1 MIWTEKIK
9 NHPLALF
16 PDFRNFFIGDCLVA
30 VAERFFAITFA
41 WWLISQDGENGLRL
55 GMLMSIEAL
64 PILFL
69 SPFVGPLIDRYNK
82 KKCMLLGVSMQTFFV
97 GIILILLWSGHL
109 EFLYLCILSFLMSC
123 FIPVFEDSI
132 SASVGLL
139 VDEKHLPGATAIQS
153 STIEFSNIIAAVLS
167 TSIIAVAGIQKAVA
181 VNVLLYIFGI
191 VFLALIKTNL
201 SVDAQVADDEDSS
214 GERDGEEHEDNYL
227 AELKAGF
234 KYIYGNRGLRWY
246 ALIYA
251 CETFFIVPIFI
262 LIPMI
267 VKNVLHESVNW
278 VAVFETSLSI
288 GAVLMAVFLS
298 FRERFRNFY
307 EIYAGGLF
315 TIGILMVG
323 LGMTIN
329 GYLMAGMICLIG
341 AMFAMLMALSFML
354 FQQVI
359 PAGLKGRFF
368 GVISTIAAG
377 MSPLSYMVVG
387 ILADRFSTTVVLIMN
402 GLGAIIL
409 AGVVLRIP
417 RLVRHIGYEEEMLE
431 KEMLK

>member
-1 MIWTEKIK
+1 MRWTEKIK
-9 NHPLALF
+9 DHPLVLF
-16 PDFRNFFIGDCLVA
+16 SDFRNFFFGDILVA

-41 WWLISQDGENGLRL
+41 WWLISREGENGMSL
-55 GMLMSIEAL
+55 GILMSVEAL

-97 GIILILLWSGHL
+97 GIICILIFSGRL

-123 FIPVFEDSI
+123 FIPVFEDSV
-132 SASVGLL
+132 SASVALL

-167 TSIIAVAGIQKAVA
+167 TSVIAFAGIERAVA
-181 VNVLLYIFGI
+181 VNVGLFAIGAIFLY
-191 VFLALIKTNL
+191 LIKVDL
-201 SVDAQVADDEDSS
+201 SVQVQTTLDE
-214 GERDGEEHEDNYL
+214 EGEEAEEEAEGNYL

-234 KYIYGNRGLRWY
+234 QYISRNKALRWY
-246 ALIYA
+246 ALIFA
-251 CETFFIVPIFI
+251 FETFFIVPIFI
-262 LIPMI
+262 LIPML
-267 VKNVLHESVNW
+267 VKDVLHQTINW
-278 VAVFETSLSI
+278 VAIFETALSF
-288 GAVLMAVFLS
+288 GAVSMAIYLS
-298 FRERFRNFY
+298 FRERYRNFY
-307 EIYAGGLF
+307 AIYASGLF
-315 TIGILMVG
+315 VIGILMVG
-323 LGMTIN
+323 MGLTIN
-329 GYLMAGMICLIG
+329 GYLLASMIFLIG
-341 AMFAMLMALSFML
+341 AVFAMLMALSFML

-387 ILADRFSTTVVLIMN
+387 IMSDWFSTTVVLIMN

-409 AGVVLRIP
+409 AGVALRIP
-417 RLVRHIGYEEEMLE
+417 RLTRHIGYDE
-431 KEMLK
+431 KQDIGGC